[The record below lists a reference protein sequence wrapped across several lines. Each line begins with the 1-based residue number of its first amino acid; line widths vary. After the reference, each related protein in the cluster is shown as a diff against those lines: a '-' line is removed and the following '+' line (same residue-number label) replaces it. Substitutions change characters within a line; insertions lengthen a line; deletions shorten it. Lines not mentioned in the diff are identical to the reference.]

1 MAIDDLLD
9 EHEQSERVRNWLKNN
24 GAGLIGGI
32 ALGLAVIFGWQWWGR
47 HQAQQKQQAFQD
59 YATAQASLDKAT
71 AAGAG
76 GQKPADLKSVQAEV
90 AKLAAEN
97 ELYANLA
104 ALRLAKAQ
112 VESSKRDEAI
122 ATLKAIKPTAELKAV
137 VDLRLARL
145 LADAGKH
152 DEALKLIGNATD
164 ADSLVA
170 RADILAATGK
180 PEQARELYLK
190 ALTGMD
196 VAAPQRRLVEL
207 KLTDVGG
214 TPPKPAEAT

>member
-47 HQAQQKQQAFQD
+47 HQAQQRQQAFQD
-59 YATAQASLDKAT
+59 YAAAQASLDKA
-71 AAGAG
+71 AAAD
-76 GQKPADLKSVQAEV
+76 QKPADLKPVQADI
-90 AKLAAEN
+90 ARLADEN

-112 VESSKRDEAI
+112 VESGKRNDAI
-122 ATLKAIKPTAELKAV
+122 ATLKAIKPAAELKPV

-152 DEALKLIGNATD
+152 DEALKLIGNASD
-164 ADSLVA
+164 GDSLVA

>member
-32 ALGLAVIFGWQWWGR
+32 ALGLAVIFGWQWWQK
-47 HQAQQKQQAFQD
+47 HQVQQAE
-59 YATAQASLDKAT
+59 QANVSYQSALDSIGT
-71 AAGAG
+71 
-76 GQKPADLKSVQAEV
+76 ADLKKAQAEV
-90 AKLAAEN
+90 GKLDDGNA
-97 ELYANLA
+97 YANLA

-112 VESSKRDEAI
+112 VDAGQAEAAI
-122 ATLKAIKPTAELKAV
+122 ATLRGIKADQTLKSL

-145 LADAGKH
+145 LTDAGKGE
-152 DEALKLIGNATD
+152 EALKILGDA
-164 ADSLVA
+164 ADSASLEA
-170 RADILAATGK
+170 RGDALLATGK
-180 PEQARELYLK
+180 RDQARDTYLK

-207 KLTDVGG
+207 KLSDLGG
-214 TPPKPAEAT
+214 TPPKPAQPTS

>member
-32 ALGLAVIFGWQWWGR
+32 ALGLAVIFGWQWWQK
-47 HQAQQKQQAFQD
+47 HQVQQAE
-59 YATAQASLDKAT
+59 QANVSYQSALDSIGT
-71 AAGAG
+71 
-76 GQKPADLKSVQAEV
+76 ADLKKAQAEV
-90 AKLAAEN
+90 GKLEN
-97 ELYANLA
+97 GNAYANLA

-112 VESSKRDEAI
+112 VDAGQAEVAI
-122 ATLKAIKPTAELKAV
+122 ATLRGIKADQTLQSL

-145 LADAGKH
+145 LTDAGKGE
-152 DEALKLIGNATD
+152 EALKILGDA
-164 ADSLVA
+164 ADSASLEA
-170 RADILAATGK
+170 RGDALLATGK
-180 PEQARELYLK
+180 RDQARDTYLK

-207 KLTDVGG
+207 KLSDLGG
-214 TPPKPAEAT
+214 TPPKPAQPTS